1 MSSKSNN
8 STNDVS
14 GVAEGAAGDVDAVD
28 GTAAAASA
36 TTMLASNR
44 PSYPIT
50 GANSA
55 GKFSYKRKT
64 FGMHPHHKTYT
75 SQFEFHFASP
85 CI

>member
-8 STNDVS
+8 STNGVS
-14 GVAEGAAGDVDAVD
+14 GAAEGAAGDVDAVD

-44 PSYPIT
+44 PSHQIT

-55 GKFSYKRKT
+55 GEFSYKRKT
-64 FGMHPHHKTYT
+64 FGIHPLR
-75 SQFEFHFASP
+75 
-85 CI
+85 